1 MQRIALLSNAVP
13 GASIVLRPGISLRK
27 QIMDVQEFYQDAL
40 TQRGFTADEAQKRAV
55 DRLQTAYEEWV
66 FYKGKRANK
75 LTRMITRPEVPRG
88 VYMWGGVGR
97 GKSFLMDSFY
107 SVVPVV
113 RKTRLHFHEFMRSVH
128 RQLDDLKGVANPL
141 DEVARQIAKKYRLI
155 CFDEFHVS
163 DVADAMLLY
172 NLLKALFD
180 NGVSFVMTSNY
191 QPDTLYPDGLHRD
204 RMLPTIAL
212 LKERLDVMNVDSGN
226 DYRKR
231 ALEQVQAYL
240 TPLNATTDKALR
252 DSFARIADTKDED
265 PHVDIEGRNLK
276 SLRRAGGVIWFD
288 FNTLCG
294 GPRSQNDY
302 LEIASR
308 FHTVILSSIPSMSAS
323 MSSEAR
329 RFTWLID
336 VFYDNKVKLIMSA
349 EVAPELLYT
358 QGTLS
363 NEFHRT
369 VSRIIEMQSKE
380 YMDADQRQ
388 LADSLT

>member
-1 MQRIALLSNAVP
+1 MNVS
-13 GASIVLRPGISLRK
+13 
-27 QIMDVQEFYQDAL
+27 EFYQDAL
-40 TQRGFTADEAQKRAV
+40 TKRGFQSDIAQQLAV
-55 DRLQTAYEEWV
+55 DRLQQAYEEWV
-66 FYKGKRANK
+66 LYKTKRSNK
-75 LTRMITRPEVPRG
+75 FTRLITRPDVPRG

-113 RKTRLHFHEFMRSVH
+113 RKTRFHFHEFMRAVH
-128 RQLDDLKGVANPL
+128 RQLDELKGVADPL
-141 DEVARQIAKKYRLI
+141 DEVARRIAKKYRLI

-172 NLLKALFD
+172 NLLKALFE

-191 QPDTLYPDGLHRD
+191 QPDSLYPDGLHRD

-212 LKERLDVMNVDSGN
+212 LKEKLDVLNVDSGN

-231 ALEQVQAYL
+231 ALEQVDAYL
-240 TPLNATTDKALR
+240 TPLSAVTDQRLR
-252 DSFARIADTKDED
+252 EMFLRIAETSDED
-265 PHVDIEGRNLK
+265 ARVNIEGRDLRA
-276 SLRRAGGVIWFD
+276 LRRAGSVIWFD
-288 FNTLCG
+288 FSILCG

-308 FHTVILSSIPSMSAS
+308 FHTVILSSIPAMSAA

-349 EVAPELLYT
+349 EVIPEELYT

-363 NEFHRT
+363 NEFNRT
-369 VSRIIEMQSKE
+369 VSRIIEMQSRE
-380 YMDADQRQ
+380 YMNADQRQ
-388 LADSLT
+388 VATSIA

>member
-1 MQRIALLSNAVP
+1 
-13 GASIVLRPGISLRK
+13 
-27 QIMDVQEFYQDAL
+27 
-40 TQRGFTADEAQKRAV
+40 
-55 DRLQTAYEEWV
+55 
-66 FYKGKRANK
+66 
-75 LTRMITRPEVPRG
+75 MITRPEVPRG

-128 RQLDDLKGVANPL
+128 RQLDELKGVANPL
-141 DEVARQIAKKYRLI
+141 DEVARQISKKYRLI

-191 QPDTLYPDGLHRD
+191 QPDTLYPEGLHRD

-212 LKERLDVMNVDSGN
+212 LKERLDILNVDSGN

-240 TPLNATTDKALR
+240 TPLNAATDQALR

-265 PHVDIEGRNLK
+265 PMVNIEGRNLK

-288 FNTLCG
+288 FHTLCG

-308 FHTVILSSIPSMSAS
+308 FHTVILSSIPAMSAS

-336 VFYDNKVKLIMSA
+336 VFYDNKVKLIMSS

>member
-1 MQRIALLSNAVP
+1 MNVT
-13 GASIVLRPGISLRK
+13 
-27 QIMDVQEFYQDAL
+27 EFYQDAL
-40 TQRGFTADEAQKRAV
+40 TKRGFQADAAQQLAV
-55 DRLQTAYEEWV
+55 DRLQQTYDEWV
-66 FYKGKRANK
+66 LYKAKRSNK
-75 LTRMITRPEVPRG
+75 LTRLITRPDVPRG

-107 SVVPVV
+107 SVVPLV
-113 RKTRLHFHEFMRSVH
+113 RKTRVHFHEFMRAVH
-128 RQLDDLKGVANPL
+128 RQLDELKGVANPL
-141 DEVARQIAKKYRLI
+141 DEVARRIAKKYRLI

-172 NLLKALFD
+172 NLLNALFE

-191 QPDTLYPDGLHRD
+191 QPDSLYPDGLHRD

-212 LKERLDVMNVDSGN
+212 LKDKLDVMNVDSGN

-231 ALEQVQAYL
+231 ALEQVKAYV
-240 TPLNATTDKALR
+240 TPLCAATDQVLR
-252 DSFARIADTKDED
+252 EDFLRIAEVADED
-265 PHVDIEGRNLK
+265 AHINIEGRDLRA
-276 SLRRAGGVIWFD
+276 LRRAGSVIWFD
-288 FNTLCG
+288 FATLCG

-308 FHTVILSSIPSMSAS
+308 FHTVILSSVPAMSAA

-349 EVAPELLYT
+349 EVSPEQLYT

-369 VSRIIEMQSKE
+369 VSRIIEMQSRE
-380 YMDADQRQ
+380 YMDADQRM
-388 LADSLT
+388 LGSTIS

>member
-1 MQRIALLSNAVP
+1 MYRCSGENTSAHQDEKVILKRMN
-13 GASIVLRPGISLRK
+13 
-27 QIMDVQEFYQDAL
+27 VQEFYDHAL
-40 TQRGFTADEAQKRAV
+40 LVHGFTADDAQRQAV
-55 DRLQTAYEEWV
+55 VRLQRAYDEWV
-66 FYKGKRANK
+66 VYKSQRSNRFKKIINN
-75 LTRMITRPEVPRG
+75 PEVPRG

-128 RQLDDLKGVANPL
+128 RQLDELKGIANPL
-141 DEVARQIAKKYRLI
+141 DEVARNIAKKYRLI

-163 DVADAMLLY
+163 DIADAMILY

-191 QPDTLYPDGLHRD
+191 VPDKLYPDGLHRD

-212 LKERLDVMNVDSGN
+212 LKDKLDILNVDAGT

-231 ALEQVQAYL
+231 ALEQVKTYHH
-240 TPLNATTDKALR
+240 PLGAAADAELRKA
-252 DSFARIADTKDED
+252 FVTIAEASEED
-265 PHVDIEGRNLK
+265 PRITIETREIK

-288 FNTLCG
+288 FATLCG

-308 FHTVILSSIPSMSAS
+308 FHTVILSGIPQMSAA

-336 VFYDNKVKLIMSA
+336 VFYDHKVKLLMSA
-349 EVAPELLYT
+349 EVEPEALYT
-358 QGTLS
+358 HGMLS

-369 VSRIIEMQSKE
+369 VSRIIEMQSRE
-380 YMDADQRQ
+380 YMESERRDV
-388 LADSLT
+388 TNV

>member
-1 MQRIALLSNAVP
+1 MN
-13 GASIVLRPGISLRK
+13 
-27 QIMDVQEFYQDAL
+27 VQEFYQEAL
-40 TQRGFTADEAQKRAV
+40 TQRGFQADEAQKRAV
-55 DRLQTAYEEWV
+55 DRLQRAYEEWGA
-66 FYKGKRANK
+66 YKGKRANK
-75 LTRMITRPEVPRG
+75 FTRIITRPDVPRG

-113 RKTRLHFHEFMRSVH
+113 RKTRLHFHEFMRAVH
-128 RQLDDLKGVANPL
+128 RQLDELKGVADPL
-141 DEVARQIAKKYRLI
+141 DEVARRVAKKYRLI

-172 NLLKALFD
+172 NLLNALFD

-212 LKERLDVMNVDSGN
+212 LKSKLDVLNVDSGN
-226 DYRKR
+226 DYRQR

-240 TPLNATTDKALR
+240 TPLNAATDKALR
-252 DSFARIADTKDED
+252 DTFARIAETNDED
-265 PHVDIEGRNLK
+265 PHIDIEGRNLK
-276 SLRRAGGVIWFD
+276 ALRRAGSVIWFD
-288 FNTLCG
+288 FATLCG

-308 FHTVILSSIPSMSAS
+308 FHTVILSSIPCMSAS

-349 EVAPELLYT
+349 EVPPEELYT
-358 QGTLS
+358 VGTLS

-369 VSRIIEMQSKE
+369 VSRIVEMQSKE
-380 YMDADQRQ
+380 YMEADQRHI
-388 LADSLT
+388 ADAIA

>member
-1 MQRIALLSNAVP
+1 MNVI
-13 GASIVLRPGISLRK
+13 
-27 QIMDVQEFYQDAL
+27 EYYQDAL
-40 TQRGFTADEAQKRAV
+40 SQRGFQADEAQKRAV

-66 FYKGKRANK
+66 EYKSKRANK
-75 LTRMITRPEVPRG
+75 FTRLITRPEVPRG

-97 GKSFLMDSFY
+97 GKSFLMDSFF

-113 RKTRLHFHEFMRSVH
+113 RKARLHFHEFMRAVH
-128 RQLDDLKGVANPL
+128 RQLDELKGVADPL
-141 DEVARQIAKKYRLI
+141 DEVARRIAKKYRLI

-172 NLLKALFD
+172 NLLNALFE

-212 LKERLDVMNVDSGN
+212 LKEKLDILNVDSGN

-231 ALEQVQAYL
+231 ALEQVQAYM
-240 TPLNATTDKALR
+240 TPLNAATDKALR
-252 DSFARIADTKDED
+252 DSFARVAETSDED
-265 PHVDIEGRNLK
+265 PHVDIEGRKLK
-276 SLRRAGGVIWFD
+276 SLRRAGSAIWFD
-288 FNTLCG
+288 FATLCG

-308 FHTVILSSIPSMSAS
+308 FHTVILSSVPRMSAA

-349 EVAPELLYT
+349 EVPPEELYT
-358 QGTLS
+358 NGTLS

-380 YMDADQRQ
+380 YMDTDQRQ
-388 LADSLT
+388 LAENIA

>member
-1 MQRIALLSNAVP
+1 MNVT
-13 GASIVLRPGISLRK
+13 
-27 QIMDVQEFYQDAL
+27 EFYQDAL
-40 TQRGFTADEAQKRAV
+40 TKRGFQADAAQQLAV
-55 DRLQTAYEEWV
+55 DRLQQTYDEWV
-66 FYKGKRANK
+66 LYKEKRSNR
-75 LTRMITRPEVPRG
+75 LTRIITRPDVPRG

-107 SVVPVV
+107 SVVPLV
-113 RKTRLHFHEFMRSVH
+113 RKTRVHFHEFMRAVH
-128 RQLDDLKGVANPL
+128 RQLDELKGVANPL
-141 DEVARQIAKKYRLI
+141 DEVARNIAKKYRLI

-172 NLLKALFD
+172 NLLNALFE

-191 QPDTLYPDGLHRD
+191 QPDALYPDGLHRD

-212 LKERLDVMNVDSGN
+212 LKEKLDVLNVDSGN

-231 ALEQVQAYL
+231 ALEQVEAYV
-240 TPLNATTDKALR
+240 TPLCAATDQILR
-252 DSFARIADTKDED
+252 DDFLRIAEVADED
-265 PHVDIEGRNLK
+265 AHINIEGRDLRA
-276 SLRRAGGVIWFD
+276 LRRAGSVIWFD
-288 FNTLCG
+288 FATLCG

-308 FHTVILSSIPSMSAS
+308 FHTVILSSVPAMSAA

-349 EVAPELLYT
+349 EVSPEQLYT

-369 VSRIIEMQSKE
+369 VSRIIEMQSRE
-380 YMDADQRQ
+380 YMDADQRVVTN
-388 LADSLT
+388 AIA

>member
-1 MQRIALLSNAVP
+1 MNVI
-13 GASIVLRPGISLRK
+13 
-27 QIMDVQEFYQDAL
+27 EYYQDAL
-40 TQRGFTADEAQKRAV
+40 SQRGFQADEAQKRAV
-55 DRLQTAYEEWV
+55 DRLQASYEEWV
-66 FYKGKRANK
+66 TYKSKRANK
-75 LTRMITRPEVPRG
+75 FTRLITRPEVPRG

-113 RKTRLHFHEFMRSVH
+113 RKTRLHFHEFMRAVH
-128 RQLDDLKGVANPL
+128 RQLDELKGVADPL
-141 DEVARQIAKKYRLI
+141 DEVARRVAKKYRLI

-172 NLLKALFD
+172 NLLYALFE

-191 QPDTLYPDGLHRD
+191 QPDTLYPEGLHRD

-212 LKERLDVMNVDSGN
+212 LKERLDILNVDSGN

-240 TPLNATTDKALR
+240 TPLSAATDKALR
-252 DSFARIADTKDED
+252 DTFARIAETTDED
-265 PHVDIEGRNLK
+265 PRVDIEGRNLR
-276 SLRRAGGVIWFD
+276 SLRRAGSVIWFD
-288 FNTLCG
+288 FATLCG

-308 FHTVILSSIPSMSAS
+308 FHTVVLSSIPRMSAA

-349 EVAPELLYT
+349 EVPPEELYT
-358 QGTLS
+358 NGTLS

-388 LADSLT
+388 LAENIT